1 MWSKSWF
8 SALIPHTVIIFTNFV
23 ASRSNKWANSFRLL
37 GTRYLFSTF
46 CTRNHSQED
55 SNLDHQSRRHMCSSV
70 YHHNSS
76 VLNYVSLLSN
86 MKVFFGGG
94 GEHSQHWSMFFII
107 YHKLFILQSLIIFS
121 GRVQTRVSKLLWSK
135 LLLFPRMSD
144 VIKIN
149 TLHSKMPLKASI
161 QFGWKLL
168 FWTILHFELQN
179 DVGFRAPTLMKPKI
193 VKMNS

>member
-86 MKVFFGGG
+86 MKVLWGHIHNIEARSSSSITNCLFSKVWLFF
-94 GEHSQHWSMFFII
+94 QDV
-107 YHKLFILQSLIIFS
+107 YKLEFPNNFDQSCCC
-121 GRVQTRVSKLLWSK
+121 
-135 LLLFPRMSD
+135 FPEWVMS
-144 VIKIN
+144 
-149 TLHSKMPLKASI
+149 
-161 QFGWKLL
+161 
-168 FWTILHFELQN
+168 
-179 DVGFRAPTLMKPKI
+179 
-193 VKMNS
+193 